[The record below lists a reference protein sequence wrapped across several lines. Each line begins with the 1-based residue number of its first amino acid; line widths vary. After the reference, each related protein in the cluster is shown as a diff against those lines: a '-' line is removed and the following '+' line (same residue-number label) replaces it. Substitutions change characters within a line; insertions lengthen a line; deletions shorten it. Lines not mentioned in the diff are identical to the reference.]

1 MAAAAKP
8 DRFDALEAYV
18 AELQEALGITVWK
31 ITVVREASDV
41 EAWAD
46 INPHEQAESAEL
58 RVSYDF
64 WKQTPEHQREI
75 LIHEM
80 LHIVTARLDQTV
92 ESIEEAFGKVI
103 WAIYEPLFEDATE
116 RVVDHLAKV
125 IAPSVPLP
133 VFPKA

>member
-1 MAAAAKP
+1 MVAAAKP

-46 INPHEQAESAEL
+46 INPHSQAETADL
-58 RVSYDF
+58 RVSHDF
-64 WKQTPEHQREI
+64 WKQTPDHQREV

>member
-1 MAAAAKP
+1 VAATPKP
-8 DRFDALEAYV
+8 DRFDALESYV
-18 AELQEALGITVWK
+18 AELQEALAITVWK

-46 INPHEQAESAEL
+46 INPHEQAETADL

-75 LIHEM
+75 LAHEM

-92 ESIEEAFGKVI
+92 EAMEEAFGKI
-103 WAIYEPLFEDATE
+103 AWAIFEPQYVNATE
-116 RVVDHLAKV
+116 RMVDHIAKV
-125 IAPSVPLP
+125 LAPYLPLP
-133 VFPKA
+133 AFPKA

>member
-1 MAAAAKP
+1 M
-8 DRFDALEAYV
+8 
-18 AELQEALGITVWK
+18 QEALGITVWK
-31 ITVVREASDV
+31 VTVIREASDV

-75 LIHEM
+75 LAHEM

-92 ESIEEAFGKVI
+92 EAMEEAFGKI
-103 WAIYEPLFEDATE
+103 GWAIFEPQYVNATE
-116 RVVDHLAKV
+116 RVVDHIAKV
-125 IAPSVPLP
+125 LAPNLPLP
-133 VFPKA
+133 EFPKA